1 MLSEFDYE
9 EIEMD
14 LASFKRHHKTLLK
27 LWEQV
32 QEHMAVYAIDIYAHL
47 GHYYLKLLMEMFNK
61 ALETANDNIDED
73 VDEDDFMVSYEY
85 DDDSI
90 EFLENLENSD
100 FFS

>member
-1 MLSEFDYE
+1 
-9 EIEMD
+9 MD
-14 LASFKRHHKTLLK
+14 LASFKRSHKTLRK

-32 QEHMAVYAIDIYAHL
+32 QEHMAVYAIDIEIHL
-47 GHYYLKLLMEMFNK
+47 GYYYLKSLMDIFNK
-61 ALETANDNIDED
+61 AIETANGNIDED
-73 VDEDDFMVSYEY
+73 EDEDEFIVSYEY

>member
-1 MLSEFDYE
+1 
-9 EIEMD
+9 MD
-14 LASFKRHHKTLLK
+14 
-27 LWEQV
+27 
-32 QEHMAVYAIDIYAHL
+32 I
-47 GHYYLKLLMEMFNK
+47 FNK

-73 VDEDDFMVSYEY
+73 EDEDEDEFIVSYEY